1 MACGNVAGKLRAMPI
16 HDYRCQGC
24 SKQFELVL
32 LAKEKPCCPGCGSTR
47 LERLFSGAAAVSTS
61 STRARSAAVVRSK
74 AGAVK
79 KEKDHAH
86 AEYMRNHI
94 KDHGG

>member
-1 MACGNVAGKLRAMPI
+1 MPI
-16 HDYRCQGC
+16 HDYQCRDC
-24 SKQFELVL
+24 SKRFELLL
-32 LAKEKPCCPGCGSTR
+32 LAGEKPACPACRSGK
-47 LERLFSGAAAVSTS
+47 LQRLFSGGAAVSTS
-61 STRARSAAVVRSK
+61 GTRARAVAVARGK
-74 AGAVK
+74 ASAVK

>member
-1 MACGNVAGKLRAMPI
+1 MPI
-16 HDYRCQGC
+16 HDYQCQGC
-24 SKQFELVL
+24 SKRFELL
-32 LAKEKPCCPGCGSTR
+32 LLPNEKPRCPSCGSGR
-47 LERLFSGAAAVSTS
+47 LDRLFSGGAAISTAG
-61 STRARSAAVVRSK
+61 TRARHAAVARSK
-74 AGAVK
+74 ASAVK

>member
-1 MACGNVAGKLRAMPI
+1 MPI
-16 HDYRCQGC
+16 HDFQCRGC
-24 SKQFELVL
+24 SKRFELLVL
-32 LAKEKPCCPGCGSTR
+32 PNEKPKCPGCGSGK
-47 LERLFSGAAAVSTS
+47 LERLFSGGAAVSTS
-61 STRARSAAVVRSK
+61 RTRARTTAVARSK

>member
-1 MACGNVAGKLRAMPI
+1 MPI
-16 HDYRCQGC
+16 HDYQCRGC
-24 SKQFELVL
+24 SKRFELLL
-32 LAKEKPCCPGCGSTR
+32 LAREKPACPHCGSGKV
-47 LERLFSGAAAVSTS
+47 ERLFSGGAAVSTS
-61 STRARSAAVVRSK
+61 GTRARSFAVARSK
-74 AGAVK
+74 ATAEK

>member
-1 MACGNVAGKLRAMPI
+1 MAVA
-16 HDYRCQGC
+16 
-24 SKQFELVL
+24 
-32 LAKEKPCCPGCGSTR
+32 
-47 LERLFSGAAAVSTS
+47 
-61 STRARSAAVVRSK
+61 RSK

>member
-1 MACGNVAGKLRAMPI
+1 MPI
-16 HDYRCQGC
+16 HDYQCRAC
-24 SKQFELVL
+24 SKRFELL
-32 LAKEKPCCPGCGSTR
+32 LLPREKPACPSCRSAKV
-47 LERLFSGAAAVSTS
+47 ERLFSGGAAVSTAG
-61 STRARSAAVVRSK
+61 TRARSVAVVRSK
-74 AGAVK
+74 ATAEK

>member
-1 MACGNVAGKLRAMPI
+1 MPI
-16 HDYRCQGC
+16 HDYQCEGC
-24 SKQFELVL
+24 SKRFELL
-32 LAKEKPCCPGCGSTR
+32 LLRGETPVCPGCGSGKVQ
-47 LERLFSGAAAVSTS
+47 RLFSGGAAVSTS
-61 STRARSAAVVRSK
+61 GTRARALAVARSK

>member
-1 MACGNVAGKLRAMPI
+1 MPI
-16 HDYRCQGC
+16 HDYQCRDC
-24 SKQFELVL
+24 SRKVELTL
-32 LAKEKPCCPGCGSTR
+32 LANEKPVCPACGSGR
-47 LERLFSGAAAVSTS
+47 LERLFSGGAAVSTS
-61 STRARSAAVVRSK
+61 GTRARAMDVARSK
-74 AGAVK
+74 AKAVK

>member
-1 MACGNVAGKLRAMPI
+1 MPI
-16 HDYRCQGC
+16 HDYQCRGC
-24 SKQFELVL
+24 SKRFELLVL
-32 LAKEKPCCPGCGSTR
+32 PGEKASCPGCGSSR
-47 LERLFSGAAAVSTS
+47 LERLFSGGAAVSTS
-61 STRARSAAVVRSK
+61 GTRARAMAVARSK

-94 KDHGG
+94 KDHGGE

>member
-1 MACGNVAGKLRAMPI
+1 MPI
-16 HDYRCQGC
+16 HDYQCGKC
-24 SKQFELVL
+24 SKRFELL
-32 LAKEKPCCPGCGSTR
+32 LLPNEKPACPACGSGR
-47 LERLFSGAAAVSTS
+47 VERLFSGGAAVSTS
-61 STRARSAAVVRSK
+61 GTRARAAAVARSK
-74 AGAVK
+74 ASAVK